1 METSQV
7 NPNSFI
13 RFSVLHRFLH
23 WVVML
28 GFIGLGLTGFSH
40 KFSSQFWAQGVAFIL
55 GGQEWL
61 GYWHRF
67 WAVIT
72 YGGVV
77 LHIGWLAYYK
87 TLLKGRLTG
96 PQTVFPRGKDLLDLY
111 QHIRYFLG
119 RGKVPKFDRFTYWEK
134 VDYWAILVG
143 MNTMG
148 LTGLVMWFPEFFAAF
163 IPGYFINLAQ
173 IIHLYE
179 AIMAVAL
186 KFVIH
191 IVTAHLRPEIYPMD
205 RVIFSGRTTLERL
218 KHERPAEWESLVGR
232 VKVEAA
238 AATAE
243 IAVEQGLPGQRE
255 EEPAKEEGLKPE

>member
-1 METSQV
+1 MTASSH
-7 NPNSFI
+7 PNNYYT

-28 GFIGLGLTGFSH
+28 GFIGLGVTGFSH
-40 KFSSQFWAQGVAFIL
+40 KFGSQFWAQGVTFIL

-72 YGGVV
+72 YSGVV
-77 LHIGWLAYYK
+77 IHLGWLAYYK
-87 TLLKGRLTG
+87 TLLQGRLTG
-96 PQTVFPRGKDLLDLY
+96 PQTIFPRGKDLWDLT

-148 LTGLVMWFPEFFAAF
+148 LTGLVMWFPEFFAVF

-173 IIHLYE
+173 VIHLYE

-205 RVIFSGRTTLERL
+205 RVIFSGQTTRERM
-218 KHERPAEWESLVGR
+218 KIERPGEWEFLTAGLQG
-232 VKVEAA
+232 EAA
-238 AATAE
+238 AA
-243 IAVEQGLPGQRE
+243 VV
-255 EEPAKEEGLKPE
+255 EEGLPDQEAAAPPQEEESKSE